1 MHMPRC
7 VQWAGVP
14 DKNKIFPII
23 PKNKKDRIYS
33 IGAELFPKR
42 RAFLSGFAAHLPFPH
57 LFPADP
63 LCSSHCR
70 SNHASSPD
78 SHNPHQAQRES
89 ICFIGVHYSLPHI
102 KHTNNIPGNLPCIWA
117 QSKCAIPSQGL
128 SSFPRMLIFR
138 SHFCLAKSNSL
149 GLWLRV

>member
-14 DKNKIFPII
+14 DKNKILPII
-23 PKNKKDRIYS
+23 PQNKKDRIYN
-33 IGAELFPKR
+33 IEAELFPKR

-57 LFPADP
+57 LLPADP

-70 SNHASSPD
+70 SKHASSPD
-78 SHNPHQAQRES
+78 SQFPPGAERIYLLYWRS
-89 ICFIGVHYSLPHI
+89 LLLPHI

-138 SHFCLAKSNSL
+138 SHFCSAKSNSL